1 MNFILFSG
9 CLFTTSYSRLNFKF
23 LIFFEFHS
31 ERRHFEIIWYAP
43 RHGTAIVGN
52 RKTQPNVQKI
62 YLVFFILKVFHCH
75 CCTISK
81 RKSYFCRLYITI
93 LLYLPRSAAEFLNK
107 LIFTTFVR
115 LKWRYNGKWRR
126 QKTNRLRLFRVFFG
140 LLTFSKPLKPW
151 ALLAFLSLTERAFYM
166 FVFLYGF
173 CINVTY
179 A

>member
-1 MNFILFSG
+1 MDFDRFGELFALKHTVLFRFSFVFVIANFILFSG

-107 LIFTTFVR
+107 LIF
-115 LKWRYNGKWRR
+115 LH
-126 QKTNRLRLFRVFFG
+126 
-140 LLTFSKPLKPW
+140 LLD
-151 ALLAFLSLTERAFYM
+151 
-166 FVFLYGF
+166 
-173 CINVTY
+173 
-179 A
+179 